1 MIGMATTVIGGKS
14 SLAQMLRTNWTELWI
29 ASPRIGYDAVSA
41 FLPYLARS
49 GVQIRVMTHLS
60 AERLAEGKVDMT
72 ALQALRDLPGCE
84 VRSLPDLASSVY
96 AVGPEGPAL
105 VTAAH
110 FTLEGLESQRAFGTL
125 LEDSAEVA
133 QDLATWWNLAAPL
146 SEAAWTDLVVETTQR
161 QEMRSVAD
169 EITRL
174 GAFVRVSMKGTRR
187 SRRLDPK
194 EFGAG
199 EGEWG
204 RAVRPVEV
212 ALFKLD
218 DVIRAKDDLEAI
230 LAENGLEWN
239 GYYLVPR
246 SFLER
251 DWPRLFGARER
262 QLRERLNS
270 VEGRALLKQQYGLA
284 RRELEAFFGEI
295 YNRVDSQGMDA
306 ETWVNVQTTRVL
318 TETFSDSVL
327 SESSLE
333 YRVLTILPED
343 ARSVEELSRLLH
355 DPKLRSVQLT
365 FGF

>member
-1 MIGMATTVIGGKS
+1 MATTVFGGRS
-14 SLAQMLRTNWTELWI
+14 ALAQMLRTDWTELWI

-41 FLPYLARS
+41 FLPYLTRS
-49 GVQIRVMTHLS
+49 GVRIRVMTHLTPG
-60 AERLAEGKVDMT
+60 RLAEGKVDLS

-84 VRSLPDLASSVY
+84 VRSLPDLVGSVY
-96 AVGPEGPAL
+96 AVGPEGSAL
-105 VTAAH
+105 VTAAPL
-110 FTLEGLESQRAFGTL
+110 TLEGLESQRAYGTL
-125 LEDSAEVA
+125 LEEGDSVRA
-133 QDLATWWNLAAPL
+133 DLIAWWNQASPI
-146 SEAAWTDLVVETTQR
+146 SEQAWTDLVLETARQ
-161 QEMRSVAD
+161 QEMRSISD

-187 SRRLDPK
+187 SRRLDPR

-230 LAENGLEWN
+230 LAEHGLEWN

-246 SFLER
+246 TFLER

-270 VEGRALLKQQYGLA
+270 REGQAVLKEQYAQA

-327 SESSLE
+327 AEGSLE
-333 YRVLTILPED
+333 YRVLMILPED
-343 ARSVEELSRLLH
+343 ARSVEELSRLLQ